1 MGYYRNYYGART
13 MPDEPYTVEEIS
25 MVDMVNSPPHYND
38 GKVECIE
45 AIEAAMSGQA
55 FEGYLKGNVLKYI
68 WRYEKKGGT
77 QDLEKAKWYLTK
89 LSEVANVNEFF
100 STTKENKPGM

>member
-1 MGYYRNYYGART
+1 

-77 QDLEKAKWYLTK
+77 QDLEKAKWYLAK
-89 LSEVANVNEFF
+89 LSEVATLNEFF
-100 STTKENKPGM
+100 VTTKENKPGM